1 MWPGTETE
9 IELLLIRHGETKS
22 NTEHRYLG
30 KTDEGLSDQ
39 GRKRIKQ
46 ERAKNRYPSC
56 DIVFSSPMLR
66 CKETAE
72 LIYPQQNIEEI
83 IEWSEIDFGRFEG
96 KNYKELE
103 NDPDYIRWIESNGTL
118 PFPEGESQEE
128 FKERIIQGFQKMTDQ
143 ILGAEK
149 GTNNLK
155 AAIVVHGGTIMTL
168 CSYLAGGGYF
178 DYQVKN
184 GEGYRCILNYGR
196 KNIEVLKLER
206 L

>member
-30 KTDEGLSDQ
+30 KTDEGLSDN
-39 GRKRIKQ
+39 GKKLIKQ
-46 ERAKNRYPSC
+46 ENEKNRYPFC
-56 DIVFSSPMLR
+56 DLVFSSPMLR

-72 LIYPQQNIEEI
+72 LIYPQQKIEEI

-128 FKERIIQGFQKMTDQ
+128 FKERVIQGFQKMINQ
-143 ILGAEK
+143 ILGTEK
-149 GTNNLK
+149 GKEKIK

-168 CSYLAGGGYF
+168 CSYLAGGEYFGY
-178 DYQVKN
+178 QIKN
-184 GEGYRCILNYGR
+184 GEGYRCILHYDIN
-196 KNIEVLKLER
+196 NIEVLKLER